1 MKDSA
6 SRDSILADPNAHLE
20 NPDILSKPENEDRFK
35 DIIGQSEKMQKVFR
49 IIEKVADSDST
60 IIIHGES
67 GTGKGLVARAIHQNS
82 HLNFRI

>member
-49 IIEKVADSDST
+49 IIEKVLPKCRGDGRNYISVL
-60 IIIHGES
+60 E
-67 GTGKGLVARAIHQNS
+67 
-82 HLNFRI
+82 